1 MYQAAKISFD
11 GSHYIAT
18 PKENFPQGRRR
29 RNARPPSLEE
39 ITQNQQF
46 ETAYAE
52 SKKLPRRERR
62 DYLRDALKKT
72 IADEARREEFI
83 DRHTERKKTNAIR
96 RKCRLSKKVHL
107 QEWNY
112 FCTFTYSAKA
122 YRGKFCQIPAQYLQT
137 LRESQGMEAY
147 RRMGTRECDKPSA
160 LSRDILYPARQHGG
174 RSD

>member
-39 ITQNQQF
+39 ITQKQQF

-62 DYLRDALKKT
+62 DYLRDALKDT

-83 DRHTERKKTNAIR
+83 DRHRAKKD
-96 RKCRLSKKVHL
+96 KCYPKKMPSLQESTLAGMELFLHVHL
-107 QEWNY
+107 
-112 FCTFTYSAKA
+112 F
-122 YRGKFCQIPAQYLQT
+122 
-137 LRESQGMEAY
+137 
-147 RRMGTRECDKPSA
+147 
-160 LSRDILYPARQHGG
+160 
-174 RSD
+174 